1 LTISCGGVQSKDKS
15 CDMIN
20 IKSYCDLG
28 RSVSSNTAKQ
38 SSENRGVT
46 QTIQPFIKNIQND
59 KNL

>member
-1 LTISCGGVQSKDKS
+1 LTISCGGVQSKDKT

-46 QTIQPFIKNIQND
+46 QTI
-59 KNL
+59 